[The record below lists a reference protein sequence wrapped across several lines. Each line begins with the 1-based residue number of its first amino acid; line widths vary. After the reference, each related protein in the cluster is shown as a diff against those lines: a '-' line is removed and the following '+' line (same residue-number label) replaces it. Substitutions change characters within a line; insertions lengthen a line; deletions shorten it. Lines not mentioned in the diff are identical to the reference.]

1 MFYSQ
6 SSLNNNNNNKLA
18 EVLEGNRTVNPIKK
32 TQFDLMVI
40 YLIYS
45 FKEDTEKD
53 YDDEDK
59 YKEESTV
66 IETKKKKI
74 D

>member
-1 MFYSQ
+1 M
-6 SSLNNNNNNKLA
+6 
-18 EVLEGNRTVNPIKK
+18 VLEGNRTVNPIKK

-45 FKEDTEKD
+45 FKEATEKD

-66 IETKKKKI
+66 IETKKKNLIKAN
-74 D
+74 